1 MVVRKNPSVDL
12 ERYRV
17 LHLGIGY
24 VLSLLIV
31 IIAFE
36 WKFYDD
42 SSLVNLSNDFN
53 GLFEETFDIPITE
66 QPPPPPPPSKS
77 SYVELIE
84 VPDIEEIEEDIQI
97 NLDIEITEEMAVEEM
112 EIEFTEIEEEI
123 ADEIFAIVEQ
133 NPKPIGGYEAFYA
146 YIFKNI
152 KYPRVALASSVEGKV
167 FVQFVVNKNGE
178 LTDFEVVKGVGFGC
192 DEEAVRVLQS
202 APNWIPGKQRG
213 KPVKVRIVIPIKFI
227 LGD

>member
-1 MVVRKNPSVDL
+1 MVVRKYPSVDL

-66 QPPPPPPPSKS
+66 QPPPPPPSKS

-97 NLDIEITEEMAVEEM
+97 NLDIEITEEMVVEEM

-152 KYPRVALASSVEGKV
+152 KYPRIALASSVEGKV

-227 LGD
+227 LGG

>member
-66 QPPPPPPPSKS
+66 QPPPPPPSKS

-97 NLDIEITEEMAVEEM
+97 NLDIEITEEMVVEEM

-152 KYPRVALASSVEGKV
+152 KYPRIALASSVEGKV

-227 LGD
+227 LGG